1 MFSERFKIVR
11 VQTVVAA
18 NAFTMSDYL
27 SMKNVKHATFVISH
41 AGATDT
47 DLTVGL
53 DEATAVAAG
62 THRSVTAVFPI
73 LVDIDHGTTS
83 DTLVREAADA
93 ATYKIDPATMGS
105 AIVVFEWDPAKHTE
119 GYDCIA
125 VRGSGG
131 DASDTVVVFAILEMK
146 YQQASLP
153 SCIID

>member
-11 VQTVVAA
+11 VKTVTAC
-18 NAFTMSDYL
+18 NGFSMSDYV
-27 SMKNVKHATFVISH
+27 SMKNVIHATFVISH

-47 DLTVGL
+47 DLVVGL
-53 DEATAVAAG
+53 DEATDVAAG
-62 THRSVTAVFPI
+62 THRSVTATFPI
-73 LVDIDHGTTS
+73 QADIDHGTTS
-83 DTLVREAADA
+83 DILVRQTDA
-93 ATYKIDPATMGS
+93 ATFTIDPATMGS

-131 DASDTVVVFAILEMK
+131 DASDTVVVFAILEFK

-153 SCIID
+153 AAITD

>member
-18 NAFTMSDYL
+18 NGFAMSDYV

-73 LVDIDHGTTS
+73 LVDIDHGVTS
-83 DTLVREAADA
+83 DILVRQTDA
-93 ATYKIDPATMGS
+93 VSFTIDPATMGP

-125 VRGSGG
+125 VSGSGG
-131 DASDTVVVFAILEMK
+131 NASDTVVVFAILEMK

>member
-18 NAFTMSDYL
+18 NGFAMSDYV

-73 LVDIDHGTTS
+73 LVDIDHGVTS
-83 DTLVREAADA
+83 DILVRQTDA
-93 ATYKIDPATMGS
+93 VSFTIDPATMGS
-105 AIVVFEWDPAKHTE
+105 ALVVFEWDPAKHTE

>member
-18 NAFTMSDYL
+18 NGFAMSDYV

-73 LVDIDHGTTS
+73 LVDIDHGVTS
-83 DTLVREAADA
+83 DILVRQTDA
-93 ATYKIDPATMGS
+93 VSFTIDPATMGS
-105 AIVVFEWDPAKHTE
+105 AIVVFEWNPAKHTE

-125 VRGSGG
+125 VSGSGG
-131 DASDTVVVFAILEMK
+131 NASDTVVVFAILEMK

>member
-18 NAFTMSDYL
+18 NGFAMSDYV
-27 SMKNVKHATFVISH
+27 SMKNVKQATFVISH

-47 DLTVGL
+47 DLILAL

-62 THRSVTAVFPI
+62 THRAVTATFPI
-73 LVDIDHGTTS
+73 QVDIDHGTTS
-83 DTLVREAADA
+83 DILVRQTDA
-93 ATYKIDPATMGS
+93 VSFTIDPATMGS
-105 AIVVFEWDPAKHTE
+105 AIVVFEWNPAKHTE

-125 VRGSGG
+125 VSGSGG
-131 DASDTVVVFAILEMK
+131 NASDTVVVFAILEMK